1 MVSESETK
9 NEPPNLIE
17 SFLIPKASG
26 VSPLTFRL
34 PSEDG
39 RGSVTVLCG
48 ENGTGKSF
56 ILRALKGVATAKQSS
71 KSFPG
76 FKLKTTGQGRVNIV
90 RPHHHKERMTSLGI
104 LGEVQAG
111 KKVNLGD
118 EYLRLKVGLFALLM
132 PHILEAIEAPNDF
145 QAEVWLDKETYRQS
159 VHQLVPD
166 EEEALFMLDVAEHD
180 FLKVFLKVTNAALGF
195 RKHEKGIELVLVWGN
210 GVVAPYPDWSDGQ
223 KSLFTIMTEI
233 AVDQPDVC
241 AYDEIENF
249 FHPRY
254 ISDVLEFLKDHVPQ
268 TILASHHPHMIF
280 GRAVDD
286 VYFVELEDVR
296 DPVGPTR
303 IVRRPSQPI
312 PKRRFTRLRDDF
324 RRLAY
329 TYKLFD
335 IADARLLSQA
345 ASSTELTS
353 STVKLAMATAFECA
367 AAPARA
373 SPYPDR
379 QTAQIGAFLEKYFS
393 GMATL
398 DVVDWGA
405 GLGRT
410 VKEIRKTGVAE
421 QIRWTL
427 FEPGADTGKQL
438 AELHADDPEITIV
451 PHVEALA
458 HISADV
464 VLLTNVLHV
473 LRPADIAE
481 AVSCIWKLLAERKG
495 VLIVSEIFPL
505 LMPEQNAV
513 PVPDHH
519 LVMFLREVG
528 FAVAQ
533 VSFEVAGCSAY
544 CLAAKVKPGSP
555 LAAEAIESAAINMWR
570 QINAEFVANYADAG
584 PMTSLEEQ
592 KRLLNWVFGIARI
605 QHILQS

>member
-1 MVSESETK
+1 
-9 NEPPNLIE
+9 
-17 SFLIPKASG
+17 
-26 VSPLTFRL
+26 
-34 PSEDG
+34 
-39 RGSVTVLCG
+39 
-48 ENGTGKSF
+48 
-56 ILRALKGVATAKQSS
+56 LK
-71 KSFPG
+71 
-76 FKLKTTGQGRVNIV
+76 I
-90 RPHHHKERMTSLGI
+90 
-104 LGEVQAG
+104 
-111 KKVNLGD
+111 
-118 EYLRLKVGLFALLM
+118 GLFALLM
-132 PHILEAIEAPNDF
+132 PHILEAIEAPDDF
-145 QAEVWLDKETYRQS
+145 QAEEWLDNETYRQS
-159 VHQLVPD
+159 VHQMVPD

-180 FLKVFLKVTNAALGF
+180 FLRVFLKVTNAALGF

-223 KSLFTIMTEI
+223 KSLFTIMTKI

-254 ISDVLEFLKDHVPQ
+254 ISDVLEFLKNHVPQ

-345 ASSTELTS
+345 ASSTELSS
-353 STVKLAMATAFECA
+353 STVKLAMATAFECS

-393 GMATL
+393 GMTTL

-410 VKEIRKTGVAE
+410 VKEIRKTGAAE

-427 FEPGADTGKQL
+427 FEPVADTGKKIGR
-438 AELHADDPEITIV
+438 A
-451 PHVEALA
+451 
-458 HISADV
+458 
-464 VLLTNVLHV
+464 
-473 LRPADIAE
+473 
-481 AVSCIWKLLAERKG
+481 SCR
-495 VLIVSEIFPL
+495 
-505 LMPEQNAV
+505 
-513 PVPDHH
+513 
-519 LVMFLREVG
+519 
-528 FAVAQ
+528 
-533 VSFEVAGCSAY
+533 
-544 CLAAKVKPGSP
+544 
-555 LAAEAIESAAINMWR
+555 
-570 QINAEFVANYADAG
+570 
-584 PMTSLEEQ
+584 
-592 KRLLNWVFGIARI
+592 
-605 QHILQS
+605 

>member
-1 MVSESETK
+1 MSEQE
-9 NEPPNLIE
+9 PNLIE
-17 SFLIPKASG
+17 SFLIPKATG
-26 VSPLTFRL
+26 VSPLTFQL
-34 PSEDG
+34 PGDDG

-76 FKLKTTGQGRVNIV
+76 FKLKTTGQGPVNIV

-104 LGEVQAG
+104 MGEVQAG
-111 KKVNLGD
+111 KKVKLGD
-118 EYLRLKVGLFALLM
+118 EYLRLKIGLFALLM
-132 PHILEAIEAPNDF
+132 PPILEAIGVQDDF
-145 QAEVWLDKETYRQS
+145 QTEKWLDDENYRQS
-159 VHQLVPD
+159 VHQLVVD
-166 EEEALFMLDVAEHD
+166 EEEALFMLDVARYD
-180 FLKVFLKVTNAALGF
+180 FLRVFLKVTNAALGF

-286 VYFVELEDVR
+286 VYFVELEHVR

-312 PKRRFTRLRDDF
+312 PKRKFTRLKDDF

-367 AAPARA
+367 AAPARN

-379 QTAQIGAFLEKYFS
+379 QSAQIGAFLEKYFS
-393 GMATL
+393 GMTAL
-398 DVVDWGA
+398 EVVDWGA

-410 VKEIRKTGVAE
+410 VKEIRKTQSADR
-421 QIRWTL
+421 IRWTL
-427 FEPGADTGKQL
+427 FEPNEETGAKL
-438 AELHADDPEITIV
+438 KALHDED
-451 PHVEALA
+451 PHVTITESVEDLSTM
-458 HISADV
+458 SADV

-473 LRPADIAE
+473 LRPNEIAQ
-481 AVSCIWKLLAERKG
+481 AMSAIHAILTEREG
-495 VLIVSEIFPL
+495 VLIASEIFPL
-505 LMPEQNAV
+505 LMPEQDAV
-513 PVPDHH
+513 PVPAHH
-519 LVMFLREVG
+519 LASFLRTIG
-528 FAVAQ
+528 FGVAQ
-533 VSFEVAGCSAY
+533 VNFEVAGCSAY
-544 CLAAKVKPGSP
+544 CLAAQVKSGTAPESKFIET
-555 LAAEAIESAAINMWR
+555 EAVKMWR
-570 QINAEFVANYADAG
+570 QINSEFVANYADAG
-584 PMTSLEEQ
+584 PMTSLEDQ

-605 QHILQS
+605 QHVLQP